1 MSLIKKYIMLD
12 CKEATYLVS
21 LKEENKLS
29 LSKYLKLELHLAI
42 CAVCKR
48 FEIQTI
54 HFCNLATQLPF
65 KTENKMSEEKK
76 TAIKK
81 ILEEA

>member
-1 MSLIKKYIMLD
+1 MKLIKKYLMIS
-12 CKEATYLVS
+12 CKEATYLLS
-21 LKEENKLS
+21 LKEEGKLS
-29 LSKYLKLELHLAI
+29 LSKYLKLELHLAM
-42 CAVCKR
+42 CVLCKR
-48 FEIQTI
+48 FKIQTG